1 MTRNQKAAVLA
12 AVGAAGIA
20 AGVGVL
26 PVIAAGAVIRA
37 LCGPDR
43 VPDADPIKAKKDR
56 NGSYSTPERRS
67 PGGELGAW
75 GGQNA

>member
-1 MTRNQKAAVLA
+1 MTRNQKGAVLA
-12 AVGAAGIA
+12 LAGAAGIA
-20 AGVGVL
+20 AGLGVL
-26 PVIAAGAVIRA
+26 PVIAAGAALRA

-43 VPDADPIKAKKDR
+43 VPDADPIKTKKGG
-56 NGSYSTPERRS
+56 NGRYSSPERSS